1 MKRLVQLLQIPEIGS
16 LPVMNC
22 VFSELSGAFKDFN
35 CSIRIVKNLSEIEDG
50 GIIFMDDAAG
60 NYRNNR
66 SLYDR
71 IALLCPTSVFI
82 CWYWRDL
89 TFRPFNKMIHTGE
102 YFMNMMSGLS
112 DYAYMTSPS
121 FVPLKLRANDPPSM
135 IGMYPRSLKRD
146 YCFMGGGY
154 KMDWIPSEFTGI
166 YHQVIW
172 NNYLSY
178 DERRAIYLSSMF
190 ALGFQSDENIR
201 TGHLSQRLFEGLAY
215 GCIVL
220 CENPLAA
227 EFTNGAI
234 VHVTS
239 KEDLVQKMQF
249 YKENPLLVEEKQK
262 QGYEWVKQ
270 YGTNRITSALF
281 LDKIKTDFH
290 EEFGETS
297 KESVKN
303 EIVCVSV
310 SGGLGNQLFQ
320 LAAAYAYAKK
330 ENAQLQIIH
339 TTTNGNR
346 PLYWDT
352 LLQSMKPYLVQGAPA
367 TLQHWQESCAT
378 QYKEIGPLTP
388 AGIFL
393 HGYMQT
399 SKYFY
404 NDVIKK
410 EIRSLFTP
418 ILPPEIASSYRH
430 LISNKQHVVVIHAR
444 RTDYLKNQDIIHFH
458 GPLNGAYYKNAVAK
472 MLILVPNPIFLLCG
486 DDNHFWQE
494 IKEDISEVYKRPY
507 VVLEGESDIATF
519 ALLQQFPNVIMSNST
534 FIWWTTWLSNAKNVI
549 APSKWFGPTG
559 LKHYEDIYEAD
570 WIRM

>member
-1 MKRLVQLLQIPEIGS
+1 MKRLVQLLQFPEIGS

-35 CSIRIVKNLSEIEDG
+35 CSIRIIKQLSEIEDG
-50 GIIFMDDAAG
+50 GIIFLDDAAG

-66 SLYDR
+66 ALYDR
-71 IALLCPTSVFI
+71 IAVLCPTSIFI
-82 CWYWRDL
+82 CWYWRDM
-89 TFRPFNKMIHTGE
+89 TFRPFTKMIHTGE
-102 YFMNMMSGLS
+102 YFMNLMTSLS
-112 DYAYMTSPS
+112 DYGYMMSSS
-121 FVPLKLRANDPPSM
+121 FVPLKLRANDSPSM
-135 IGMYPRSLKRD
+135 IGVYPRSVKRD

-234 VHVTS
+234 VHISS
-239 KEDLVQKMQF
+239 KEDLIQKMRF
-249 YKENPLLVEEKQK
+249 YKENPLLVQEKQK

-281 LDKIKTDFH
+281 LDKIKMDFN
-290 EEFGETS
+290 EEFSETIV
-297 KESVKN
+297 ESIKN
-303 EIVCVSV
+303 VIVCVSV

-330 ENAQLQIIH
+330 ENAKLQIIH
-339 TTTNGNR
+339 TTTNGDR
-346 PLYWDT
+346 PLYWET
-352 LLQSMKPYLVQGAPA
+352 LLKSMKSYLVSSASA
-367 TLQHWQESCAT
+367 TLHHWHESCAT
-378 QYKEIGPLTP
+378 QYKEIGPLIPT
-388 AGIFL
+388 GIFL
-393 HGYMQT
+393 HGYMQS

-404 NDVIKK
+404 NDAIKK
-410 EIRSLFTP
+410 EIRSMFTST
-418 ILPPEIASSYRH
+418 ITKEIAFSYRH
-430 LISNKQHVVVIHAR
+430 LLANKQHVVVIHAR
-444 RTDYLKNQDIIHFH
+444 RTDYLKNQDMINFH
-458 GPLNGAYYKNAVAK
+458 GPLPGSYYKNAVAK
-472 MLILVPNPIFLLCG
+472 MLELVPNPIFLLCG
-486 DDNHFWQE
+486 DDNRFWQE
-494 IKEDISEVYKRPY
+494 IKEDIAEVYKRPN
-507 VVLEGESDIATF
+507 VLLEGETDITTF
-519 ALLQQFPNVIMSNST
+519 SLLQNFSNVIMSNST
-534 FIWWTTWLSNAKNVI
+534 FIWWTTWLADAKNVI

-559 LKHYEDIYEAD
+559 LKHYEDIYEGT
-570 WIRM
+570 WLRV

>member
-1 MKRLVQLLQIPEIGS
+1 MKRLVQLLQFPEIGS

-35 CSIRIVKNLSEIEDG
+35 CSIRIIKQLSEIEDG
-50 GIIFMDDAAG
+50 GIIFLDDAAG

-66 SLYDR
+66 DLYDR
-71 IALLCPTSVFI
+71 IAVLCPTSIFI
-82 CWYWRDL
+82 CWYWRDML
-89 TFRPFNKMIHTGE
+89 FRPFNKMIYTGE
-102 YFMNMMSGLS
+102 YFMNLMTSLS
-112 DYAYMTSPS
+112 DYGYMMSSS
-121 FVPLKLRANDPPSM
+121 FVPLKLRANDSPSM
-135 IGMYPRSLKRD
+135 IGVYPRSVKRD

-234 VHVTS
+234 VHISS
-239 KEDLVQKMQF
+239 KEDLIQKMRF
-249 YKENPLLVEEKQK
+249 YKENPLLVQEKQK

-281 LDKIKTDFH
+281 LDKIKMDFN
-290 EEFGETS
+290 EEFSETIV
-297 KESVKN
+297 ESIKN
-303 EIVCVSV
+303 VIVCVSV

-330 ENAQLQIIH
+330 ENAKLQIIH
-339 TTTNGNR
+339 TTTNGDR
-346 PLYWDT
+346 PLYWET
-352 LLQSMKPYLVQGAPA
+352 LLKSMKSYLVSSASA
-367 TLQHWQESCAT
+367 TLQHWHESCAT
-378 QYKEIGPLTP
+378 QYKEIGPLIPT
-388 AGIFL
+388 GIFL
-393 HGYMQT
+393 HGYMQS

-404 NDVIKK
+404 NDAIKK
-410 EIRSLFTP
+410 EIRSMFTST
-418 ILPPEIASSYRH
+418 ITKEIGFSYRH
-430 LISNKQHVVVIHAR
+430 LLSNKQHVVVIHAR
-444 RTDYLKNQDIIHFH
+444 RTDYLKNQDMINFH
-458 GPLNGAYYKNAVAK
+458 GPLPGSYYKNAVAK
-472 MLILVPNPIFLLCG
+472 MLELVPNPIFLLCG
-486 DDNHFWQE
+486 DDNRFWQE
-494 IKEDISEVYKRPY
+494 IKEDIAEVYKRPN
-507 VVLEGESDIATF
+507 VLLEGETDITTF
-519 ALLQQFPNVIMSNST
+519 SLLQNFSNVIMSNST
-534 FIWWTTWLSNAKNVI
+534 FIWWTTWLADAKNVI

-559 LKHYEDIYEAD
+559 LKHYEDIYEAH
-570 WIRM
+570 WMRL